1 MNNAEKTDA
10 KRFRCD
16 RNLFFCME
24 WSVFFSG
31 VGFDVICRFAR
42 SMQDNSFGAMTC

>member
-42 SMQDNSFGAMTC
+42 SMQDNNFGAMTC